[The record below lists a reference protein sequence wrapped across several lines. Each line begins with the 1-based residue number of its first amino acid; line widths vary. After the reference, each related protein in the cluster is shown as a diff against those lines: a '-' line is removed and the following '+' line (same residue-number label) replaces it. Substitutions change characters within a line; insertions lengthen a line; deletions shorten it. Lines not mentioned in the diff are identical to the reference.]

1 MPRLRWLLHAVG
13 PRGVLAFGGPR
24 EGTPT
29 PAPSV
34 RLGAWAWGFLHDPSN
49 RCTTQIQER
58 PGSRSCT
65 WSD

>member
-1 MPRLRWLLHAVG
+1 LLFPDKLNLSRMSGSQSQRWPVQI
-13 PRGVLAFGGPR
+13 PQK
-24 EGTPT
+24 
-29 PAPSV
+29 SSC
-34 RLGAWAWGFLHDPSN
+34 WGFLHDPSN